1 VPDPQRHAENRNLVE
16 RILNYIP
23 GFHGYL
29 QKDYRRESDHL
40 ARVWLENRLN
50 ASKRGL
56 DDYQRALVDAGR
68 LDGLTECERLRAR
81 LDRLINEIRSAV
93 RGYSGFFDFVRVDED
108 LLDQVYQ
115 LDLSLMKNVEDLAAS
130 IEQQGQRGLDAPED
144 GIRQLLTRLD
154 EVQKNFA
161 ERGALLQGLGK

>member
-1 VPDPQRHAENRNLVE
+1 
-16 RILNYIP
+16 
-23 GFHGYL
+23 
-29 QKDYRRESDHL
+29 
-40 ARVWLENRLN
+40 
-50 ASKRGL
+50 
-56 DDYQRALVDAGR
+56 
-68 LDGLTECERLRAR
+68 LRAR